1 MGLLRQ
7 RASAPTDRSSAREL
21 SRDRYLLLFIV
32 ARSRLDRYDEL
43 LRQLGGS
50 RDVRVVLDRREGER
64 RISYTSFAEAE
75 RRRVERR
82 YDVNAAAFLKL
93 GWAVIETDETIS

>member
-43 LRQLGGS
+43 LWQLGGS
-50 RDVRVVLDRREGER
+50 RRVKVVLDRREGER
-64 RISYTSFAEAE
+64 RIPQASFAGVDRRLAE
-75 RRRVERR
+75 RRHQVDASP
-82 YDVNAAAFLKL
+82 YLKL
-93 GWAVIETDETIS
+93 GWAVVETDESIS